1 MRILLAAFKRTPR
14 ESDDG
19 RGMISSAAA
28 KDAFR
33 QSAIRFLFCI
43 AALSVAGLALVIT
56 HPAWWP
62 VSLVTAG
69 SIPFLYHLA
78 GLRRFHGTGAA
89 GAVGVMERLARTGYS
104 VWHDVPLGDRI
115 VSHVVVG
122 PTGVFAISRVTWS
135 GRFHS
140 SEDGGLRHSRK
151 EAGRLV
157 WEASKD
163 VAAVKSRLRQVGL
176 RTVPVRAVIALTR
189 AGIAGG
195 SIDLG
200 QAVLVHMTDVP
211 ARVLAGRRSLAPEQV
226 TRAITAFDGQEPTE
240 RSRPGRG

>member
-1 MRILLAAFKRTPR
+1 MGMFLAAFKRTRPGP
-14 ESDDG
+14 DDG

-43 AALSVAGLALVIT
+43 AALSVAGLALVMT

-78 GLRRFHGTGAA
+78 GLSRFHGTGAI
-89 GAVGVMERLARTGYS
+89 GAFGVMERLAGTGFS
-104 VWHDVPLGDRI
+104 VWHDMPVGDR
-115 VSHVVVG
+115 VVAHVVVG
-122 PTGVFAISRVTWS
+122 HTGVFAISRVSWS
-135 GRFHS
+135 GRFQS

-157 WEASKD
+157 WEASRD
-163 VAAVKSRLRQVGL
+163 VAAVKTRLRAVGL

-189 AGIAGG
+189 AGISGG

-200 QAVLVHMTDVP
+200 QVVLARMTDVP
-211 ARVLAGRRSLAPEQV
+211 ARVLGGPGSLAPEQV
-226 TRAITAFDGQEPTE
+226 ARAIAAFEGEEPTQ

>member
-1 MRILLAAFKRTPR
+1 
-14 ESDDG
+14 
-19 RGMISSAAA
+19 MISSAAA

-33 QSAIRFLFCI
+33 QSAIRFLSCI

-78 GLRRFHGTGAA
+78 GLGRFHGA
-89 GAVGVMERLARTGYS
+89 GAVGAFGVMERLARTGYS
-104 VWHDVPLGDRI
+104 VWHDVAVGDRV

-122 PTGVFAISRVTWS
+122 PAGVFAISRVAWS

-151 EAGRLV
+151 DAGRLV
-157 WEASKD
+157 WEASRD
-163 VAAVKSRLRQVGL
+163 AAAVKARLRAVGL
-176 RTVPVRAVIALTR
+176 RTVPVRAVIGVTR
-189 AGIAGG
+189 AGISGAP
-195 SIDLG
+195 IDVG
-200 QAVLVHMTDVP
+200 QAVLVRMVDIP
-211 ARVLAGRRSLAPEQV
+211 AYVLSSGPALAHEQV
-226 TRAITAFDGQEPTE
+226 ARAVTAFEGEEPTE

>member
-1 MRILLAAFKRTPR
+1 MRILLAAFKRTPPGP
-14 ESDDG
+14 DDG
-19 RGMISSAAA
+19 RGMTASAAA

-69 SIPFLYHLA
+69 SIPLLYHLA
-78 GLRRFHGTGAA
+78 GLGRFHGTGAV
-89 GAVGVMERLARTGYS
+89 GAFGVMERLARTGYS

-140 SEDGGLRHSRK
+140 CEDGGLRHSGK
-151 EAGRLV
+151 EAGKLV

-163 VAAVKSRLRQVGL
+163 VAAVKSRLRKVGL
-176 RTVPVRAVIALTR
+176 RSVPVRAIIALTR

-200 QAVLVHMTDVP
+200 QALLVRMTDVP
-211 ARVLAGRRSLAPEQV
+211 PHVLAGRRSLSPDQV
-226 TRAITAFDGQEPTE
+226 ARAITAFEGEEPTQ